1 MPGSRKGCLFMINPL
16 DIARYFIVRAYED
29 GKDAEMTNMK
39 VQKLLYYAQS
49 LYLALYGEPLFEEEI
64 QAWKYGPVCPPA
76 YYFYSEYE
84 ADQLPIPTKIFGFPP
99 EITSVLQEVW
109 EYFGEHH
116 AYVLSG
122 RTHLEFPWKNA
133 RKGLPAEA
141 PSREPIDLGDMLKLG
156 KEKLTEIEKDNPLY
170 QPVINHVVE
179 EALVPSRPISDR
191 LSRGE
196 VRGWLNSLLN

>member
-1 MPGSRKGCLFMINPL
+1 MINPL
-16 DIARYFIVRAYED
+16 DIARYFIIRAYED

-39 VQKLLYYAQS
+39 VQKLLYYTQS

-64 QAWKYGPVCPPA
+64 QAWRYGPVCPPA
-76 YYFYSEYE
+76 YYFYSKYE
-84 ADQLPIPTKIFGFPP
+84 ADQLPIPTEISEFSP
-99 EITSVLQEVW
+99 EIISVLKEVW

-133 RKGLPAEA
+133 RKGLPPEA
-141 PSREPIDLGDMLKLG
+141 SSREPISLDDMVQLG
-156 KEKLTEIEKDNPLY
+156 KEKLTEIERDNPLY
-170 QPVINHVVE
+170 QPVINRVLE
-179 EALVPSRPISDR
+179 EALVSSSSRPDR
-191 LSRGE
+191 LSKGE